1 MLSSRKFQ
9 PVGPSVKLNSA
20 LTVMQISQKPIN
32 CSTPEDSPEKGAST
46 RSHMNSGETSYEDLE
61 SAFLANIGN
70 WKKLRRQDNK
80 DIYKCNECESKLE
93 VEKKGA
99 LFRVRVR
106 NPTIDE
112 AHNWFDQ
119 AHLEPFAHFN
129 DDQVEDGPV
138 IADRLHASIEAFVK
152 LQLKQNEEELA
163 SPEDLFETMRR
174 ERPKLH
180 QFFRPS
186 LQQLAFFLISN
197 SRKGDFSTQGALL
210 SKLIIDATKK
220 QAEENIPTTKKRDL
234 KRKAKAESHTS
245 NLKQPG

>member
-1 MLSSRKFQ
+1 
-9 PVGPSVKLNSA
+9 
-20 LTVMQISQKPIN
+20 MQISQKPIN
-32 CSTPEDSPEKGAST
+32 CSTPEDTPEGKHT
-46 RSHMNSGETSYEDLE
+46 RSSTNTSSSDYVDLE

-99 LFRVRVR
+99 HFLVRVR

-119 AHLEPFAHFN
+119 AHLAPFVHL
-129 DDQVEDGPV
+129 VEDGPV
-138 IADRLHASIEAFVK
+138 VADRLHASVEAFVK

-186 LQQLAFFLISN
+186 L
-197 SRKGDFSTQGALL
+197 
-210 SKLIIDATKK
+210 
-220 QAEENIPTTKKRDL
+220 
-234 KRKAKAESHTS
+234 
-245 NLKQPG
+245 